1 MRAVGNVGAPVTIRC
16 HGATRHGEER
26 STSETKGLLMLEE
39 LAAAGVDF
47 ERFRRC
53 NRTITASG
61 SPSGTGVAWFKDTG
75 GNVLSVSQT

>member
-1 MRAVGNVGAPVTIRC
+1 
-16 HGATRHGEER
+16 
-26 STSETKGLLMLEE
+26 MLEE